1 MKYLGNPDYRHGT
14 AATTGILISN
24 LGTPDAPTPG
34 ALRRYLAEFLGDPRI
49 VEAPRWLW
57 RLVLHGVIL
66 QIRPRLSAH
75 AYGKVWTE
83 NGSPLLHYSLRQLE
97 ALKSRLK
104 TTPGELR
111 IALGMRYGNPSIP
124 SALELLRRQ
133 NIERLLVLPLY
144 PQYSATTTASTFD
157 AVSAVLRHWRRVP
170 ALRFIDNY
178 HDFPPY
184 IEAMTGHIRNFWSRQ
199 GRAEKM
205 IFSFHGLPKRYLL
218 KGDPYHC
225 QCHKTARLLADALNL
240 ETTQW
245 QVSFQSRFGREEWL
259 TPYTDQVLKAMPA
272 QNIKRV
278 DVFCPG
284 FSADCLETLEEV
296 EMQNREF
303 FLKAGGETFNY
314 IPALN
319 AENPHIEA
327 LVRLIEINLQGWET
341 TAFDSEQSRRRALAL
356 GAHQ

>member
-14 AATTGILISN
+14 VPATGILISN
-24 LGTPDAPTPG
+24 LGTPDAPTTK
-34 ALRRYLAEFLGDPRI
+34 ALRRYLAEFLADPRI

-57 RLVLHGVIL
+57 RLVLHGAIL
-66 QIRPRLSAH
+66 QIRPRRSAH
-75 AYGKVWTE
+75 AYRKVWTD

-97 ALKSRLK
+97 ALRLQLN
-104 TTPGELR
+104 TIPGKFHVV
-111 IALGMRYGNPSIP
+111 LGMRYGNPSIS
-124 SALELLRRQ
+124 SALESLRRL

-157 AVSAVLRHWRRVP
+157 AVTETLHRWRRVP

-178 HDFPPY
+178 HDFPAY
-184 IEAMTGHIRNFWSRQ
+184 IDAMAGQIRNFWNRQ
-199 GRAEKM
+199 GRAEKL

-225 QCHKTARLLADALNL
+225 QCHKTGRLLAEALAL
-240 ETTQW
+240 ETEQW

-259 TPYTDQVLKAMPA
+259 TPYTDQVLKALPA

-296 EMQNREF
+296 EMQNRDF

-319 AENPHIEA
+319 AEDLHIQA
-327 LVRLIEINLQGWET
+327 LARLIENNLQGWET
-341 TAFDSEQSRRRALAL
+341 GPFDTEQSRRSALSL
-356 GAHQ
+356 GAGQ

>member
-1 MKYLGNPDYRHGT
+1 MEYLGNPDYRHGT
-14 AATTGILISN
+14 PPATGILISN
-24 LGTPDAPTPG
+24 LGTPDAPTPK

-57 RLVLHGVIL
+57 LPVLHGAIL
-66 QIRPRLSAH
+66 RFRPRLSAH
-75 AYGKVWTE
+75 AYSKVWTE

-97 ALKSRLK
+97 ALKSRLR
-104 TTPGELR
+104 TDSGELYL
-111 IALGMRYGNPSIP
+111 ALGMRYGNPSIP
-124 SALELLRRQ
+124 SALESLRGR

-157 AVSAVLRHWRRVP
+157 AVSAALRHWRRIP

-184 IEAMTGHIRNFWSRQ
+184 IAAMAGHIHDSWSRQ
-199 GRAEKM
+199 ERGEKL
-205 IFSFHGLPKRYLL
+205 IFSFHGLPRRYLL

-225 QCHKTARLLADALNL
+225 QCHKTARLLAEALGL
-240 ETTQW
+240 EAGQW

-259 TPYTDQVLKAMPA
+259 TPYTDHVLKALPS
-272 QNIKRV
+272 QNVKRV

-284 FSADCLETLEEV
+284 FSVDCLETLEEI

-303 FLKAGGETFNY
+303 FLEAGGERFNY

-319 AENPHIEA
+319 AADTHIEA
-327 LVRLIEINLQGWET
+327 LARLVETHMQGWE
-341 TAFDSEQSRRRALAL
+341 APMFDAEQSRLRALSM
-356 GAHQ
+356 GARQ